1 MKRTQTNDYQ
11 APMLDVV
18 EFDVEQGFSASYGD
32 FGEPGQ
38 DSDYNDFDGDL

>member
-11 APMLDVV
+11 APMLDAM

-32 FGEPGQ
+32 FGEAGG
-38 DSDYNDFDGDL
+38 DFGSTDFGEF